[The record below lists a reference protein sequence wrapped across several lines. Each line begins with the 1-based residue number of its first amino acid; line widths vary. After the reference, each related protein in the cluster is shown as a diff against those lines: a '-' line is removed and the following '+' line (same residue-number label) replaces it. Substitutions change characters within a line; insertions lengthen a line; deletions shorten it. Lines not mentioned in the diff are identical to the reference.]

1 MVLKQDDLEILEK
14 RYAMYILLA
23 LEKNP
28 MSTKTEIMRLDP
40 GNEKTKFIRIQ
51 ELMDAG
57 LIEYRTTD
65 TCTTKIC
72 LSAAGESLAK
82 KIKKIRLEVL
92 RLSNKNTDEEET
104 K

>member
-1 MVLKQDDLEILEK
+1 MVLKQDDLEILER

-28 MSTKTEIMRLDP
+28 MSTKTEIMRLDSR
-40 GNEKTKFIRIQ
+40 NEKTKFVRIQ

-65 TCTTKIC
+65 TGATKIN
-72 LSAAGESLAK
+72 LSAEGESIVK
-82 KIKKIRLEVL
+82 KIKKIRLEL
-92 RLSNKNTDEEET
+92 LKLSNKNTDDEESE
-104 K
+104 

>member
-65 TCTTKIC
+65 TGATKIC

-104 K
+104 N